1 MTIRQTRYQAIAAGF
16 AHGKNLQRCMTMFAS
31 VQILQSRTCNLSLS
45 MNNNSK
51 HRRPQSLRGRMQH
64 LAEAM
69 ARGETHVGQKC
80 SWTLSGQVKQP
91 IQADTCFAEPPGN
104 SGINICRYPIHPLS
118 L

>member
-64 LAEAM
+64 LAESDGKGRNTRWAEVLM
-69 ARGETHVGQKC
+69 DAFRSGEAT
-80 SWTLSGQVKQP
+80 
-91 IQADTCFAEPPGN
+91 DT
-104 SGINICRYPIHPLS
+104 S
-118 L
+118 